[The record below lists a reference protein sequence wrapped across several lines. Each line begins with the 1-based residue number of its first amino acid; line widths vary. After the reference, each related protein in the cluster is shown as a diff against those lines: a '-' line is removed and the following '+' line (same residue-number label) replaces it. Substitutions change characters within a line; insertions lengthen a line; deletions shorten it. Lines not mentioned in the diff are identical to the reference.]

1 MLKALDV
8 DAKSQEDICNWMID
22 YLAKKLRIDRAEIDI
37 NTQFIDYGL
46 DSVDSMKI
54 VGELEDY
61 LGFELS
67 PSLPYEYPTIETLAT
82 ALAEAARLQGA
93 RQ

>member
-1 MLKALDV
+1 MLNPPNDDTKLQD
-8 DAKSQEDICNWMID
+8 DIRDWMID
-22 YLAKKLRIDRAEIDI
+22 YLAKKLRSDRNAIDI
-37 NTQFIDYGL
+37 DTQFIDYGL

-67 PSLPYEYPTIETLAT
+67 PSLPYEYPTIKALTA
-82 ALAEAARLQGA
+82 ALADAAKQQGV

>member
-22 YLAKKLRIDRAEIDI
+22 YLAKKLRIDRAEIDV

>member
-1 MLKALDV
+1 MLKAMDV
-8 DAKSQEDICNWMID
+8 DAKSQEEIRDWMIS
-22 YLAKKLRIDRAEIDI
+22 YLAKKLRVDRNTIDVD
-37 NTQFIDYGL
+37 TQFIDYGL

-67 PSLPYEYPTIETLAT
+67 PSLPYEYPTIETLTA
-82 ALAEAARLQGA
+82 ALADAAKLQGA

>member
-1 MLKALDV
+1 MLKALDA
-8 DAKSQEDICNWMID
+8 DAKSQDDIRNWMTD
-22 YLAKKLRIDRAEIDI
+22 YLAKKLRMDRDAVDV

-67 PSLPYEYPTIETLAT
+67 PSLPYEYPTVETLAA
-82 ALAEAARLQGA
+82 ALADAARLQGA